1 MVGMPS
7 YKYKNQVSTQLLA
20 TTDENIKEFNPKL
33 VKLATIF
40 NYGEN
45 DLLVSINKPFNGD
58 NSYLIIPSGIP
69 LTWGDNE
76 EVECNKLYF
85 KTEEGETNFQVVG
98 FESW

>member
-1 MVGMPS
+1 M
-7 YKYKNQVSTQLLA
+7 
-20 TTDENIKEFNPKL
+20 
-33 VKLATIF
+33 
-40 NYGEN
+40 
-45 DLLVSINKPFNGD
+45 LVSINKPFSGD

-76 EVECNKLYF
+76 EVECDKLYF